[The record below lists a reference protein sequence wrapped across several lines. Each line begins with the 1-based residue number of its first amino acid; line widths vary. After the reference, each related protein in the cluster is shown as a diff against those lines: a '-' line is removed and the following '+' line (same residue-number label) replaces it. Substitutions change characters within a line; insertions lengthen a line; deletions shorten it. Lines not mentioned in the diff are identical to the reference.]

1 MTKKHLHV
9 VCAVIEKENKIY
21 CVQRG
26 SKGEC
31 AYKWEF
37 PGGKVEPGE
46 TNEEALIREIKE
58 ELDCS
63 ININKHFITVE
74 HEYNTFFVTLHV
86 YLCSLL
92 DKDPTLIEHHASIW
106 QDKDKL
112 RELDFA
118 EADYKFIDK
127 LSVKRTKI

>member
-46 TNEEALIREIKE
+46 TNEEALIREIK
-58 ELDCS
+58 
-63 ININKHFITVE
+63 I
-74 HEYNTFFVTLHV
+74 
-86 YLCSLL
+86 
-92 DKDPTLIEHHASIW
+92 
-106 QDKDKL
+106 
-112 RELDFA
+112 
-118 EADYKFIDK
+118 
-127 LSVKRTKI
+127 RT

>member
-74 HEYNTFFVTLHV
+74 HEYNTFFVALHV
-86 YLCSLL
+86 YLCSLV

-106 QDKDKL
+106 QDKNKL

-127 LSVKRTKI
+127 ISEEV